1 MIYFTQTHQWLR
13 FDGNIACT
21 GISDHAAKALGQII
35 SFETPEIGTQIGKGD
50 VVAIVETAN
59 AISEFH
65 SLIDGEVVE
74 LNTILDKSPEL
85 IGSSPEGEGWF
96 AKLRIKAMPELD
108 SFLHRKTYL
117 SLVAAS
123 PEITWKS
130 SRDDD
135 PV

>member
-1 MIYFTQTHQWLR
+1 MIYFTETHQWLR

-21 GISDHAAKALGQII
+21 GISDHAAKALGQIN
-35 SFETPEIGTQIGKGD
+35 SFETREIGTQISKGD

-59 AISEFH
+59 AISKYH

-96 AKLRIKAMPELD
+96 VKLRIKAMPDLD
-108 SFLHRKTYL
+108 AFLYRKTYL
-117 SLVAAS
+117 SLIAAS
-123 PEITWKS
+123 PEIHWS
-130 SRDDD
+130 CSRDDE
-135 PV
+135 PA